1 MSNIKASRITHR
13 LRTIYTRGLAFFN
26 REDSAEAD
34 TTNASKHWFCL
45 SLLTCSVVVVVV
57 TKYGGFLKKIYTEEE
72 KCFTRDKKC
81 FVLKVLIKRSS
92 ENHVH
97 IYHIG
102 V

>member
-1 MSNIKASRITHR
+1 MSIIKASRITHR

-45 SLLTCSVVVVVV
+45 SLVTCAVVVVV
-57 TKYGGFLKKIYTEEE
+57 TKIRWFPSKKNTEEE

>member
-1 MSNIKASRITHR
+1 MSIIKASRITHR

-34 TTNASKHWFCL
+34 TTNASKHWFSL
-45 SLLTCSVVVVVV
+45 SLLTCPVVVVV
-57 TKYGGFLKKIYTEEE
+57 TKYGGFLQKKNTEEE